1 MDARVE
7 KLHILLSGL
16 PRCAFQTPKETL
28 PSDGIYFF
36 FERGEY
42 VSLGGRTVD
51 RVVRV
56 GTHRE
61 DDRFPARIRQH
72 YGNKHSLGGNKNG
85 SVFRKHLGG
94 ALLRREDPG
103 DPRITEWITQ
113 GGESYSDVEEA
124 VSREL
129 RSNFTFVWVAVPTRE
144 ARLSLESGL
153 IALLAQFPAAAPSR
167 SWLGGFAVDSAIR
180 ASGLWNTQPLKSPAL
195 DRDGLVH
202 LQTLAGG
209 REEEKL

>member
-7 KLHILLSGL
+7 ELHSLLSGL
-16 PRCAFQTPKETL
+16 PRCAFRTPKEAL

-61 DDRFPARIRQH
+61 DARFPARIRQH

-94 ALLRREDPG
+94 ALLRREDPS
-103 DPRITEWITQ
+103 DPRITKWITQ
-113 GGESYSDVEEA
+113 GGESYPDVEEA

-153 IALLAQFPAAAPSR
+153 IALLAQFPATAPSR
-167 SWLGGFAVDSAIR
+167 SWLGGFAVDPAIR
-180 ASGLWNTQPLKSPAL
+180 TSGLWNTQHLSSSAL
-195 DRDGLVH
+195 DRDGLAH
-202 LQTLAGG
+202 LQRLASSQEG
-209 REEEKL
+209 EKP